1 MSMSECS
8 PTEMNTFGHSISPFK
23 NKLYSNEMPMSDCSQ
38 TVDEYVWAFH
48 LTIKNQIIFK

>member
-1 MSMSECS
+1 MRNHKKTTCEAR
-8 PTEMNTFGHSISPFK
+8 MNTIEK
-23 NKLYSNEMPMSDCSQ
+23 QTLMNELTDEMPISDCSQ